1 MSRKVRELHAPR
13 SLGAVPKQH
22 VYTIRLSVYHQLRP
36 RFEEGYKVE
45 HSQKTA
51 PFSTHDLVTCRQI
64 VAVRDSVTA
73 FSFDIRN

>member
-1 MSRKVRELHAPR
+1 MPRKVRELYAPR
-13 SLGAVPKQH
+13 SLGAVLEQH
-22 VYTIRLSVYHQLRP
+22 VYTIRLSAHHQLRP

-45 HSQKTA
+45 DSQKTA